1 MVVCF
6 FSSIELRKAQDT
18 HDARAA
24 ETKRRAAAVLKESQ
38 EKIAKVTALWCDVF
52 QVYRADTHTHPRTCL
67 QLRRLKEL
75 RQRVAGLR
83 DATRTQA
90 LELEFGMVWV
100 RERRVGCCWREAS
113 NSVVACGMCAW
124 QQHEIDW

>member
-38 EKIAKVTALWCDVF
+38 EKIAKVTALWCDVL
-52 QVYRADTHTHPRTCL
+52 QVCRADPPTL
-67 QLRRLKEL
+67 AAASFEGAQAASSWA
-75 RQRVAGLR
+75 AGCHK
-83 DATRTQA
+83 DTGTRAGVWYGVGGGGTGGLL
-90 LELEFGMVWV
+90 LERG
-100 RERRVGCCWREAS
+100 
-113 NSVVACGMCAW
+113 
-124 QQHEIDW
+124 I